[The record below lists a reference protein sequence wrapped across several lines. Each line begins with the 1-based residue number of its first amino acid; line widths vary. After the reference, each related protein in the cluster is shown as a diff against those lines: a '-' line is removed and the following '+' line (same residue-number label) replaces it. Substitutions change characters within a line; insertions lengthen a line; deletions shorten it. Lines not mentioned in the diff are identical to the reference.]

1 MQACTASTVWY
12 AWGHINSFC
21 SHLWFPVSLCL
32 PHKSWPEA
40 AASSFPCE
48 NWLALPKRPWLNSTT
63 IPSSPARCPRGL
75 VLHYP
80 HCLAHFNSSLWAYL
94 LSHTLEIDT
103 QLFYM
108 LLDRWRSL
116 CWFKSFCFAH
126 YWHKMLENMAMY
138 TTSSCSVQLCILQ
151 PLDVGKHWMRNVCKG
166 YLHIEGLRGFASG
179 E

>member
-1 MQACTASTVWY
+1 MQTCTASTVWY

-48 NWLALPKRPWLNSTT
+48 NWLALPKRPWLYSTT

-75 VLHYP
+75 VLHHP

-108 LLDRWRSL
+108 LLDENL
-116 CWFKSFCFAH
+116 CAGLKVSA
-126 YWHKMLENMAMY
+126 
-138 TTSSCSVQLCILQ
+138 
-151 PLDVGKHWMRNVCKG
+151 
-166 YLHIEGLRGFASG
+166 LHIIGIKCPKIWTCTWPVAVQSNHASVSHLMSASIDWETFAKVICI
-179 E
+179 